1 MTYVVGVVG
10 CGRWGLAH
18 IRTLLELKES
28 GFVKE
33 VYACDT
39 NAQRLEE
46 MPAQIDGCFSSW
58 EEMCDLI
65 EPDLVSLVTPNK
77 THAQL
82 GKSILLRGLNV
93 LIEKPLA
100 TSVADVRELTTL
112 ANASRTNLHSGYLL
126 RYHPSV
132 CAAKEIIEE
141 GKIGLLKSIRYI
153 KYTSRNKNPLAN
165 PVDGLASHA
174 LDMIPYLAGVKPH
187 PFFTNI
193 IALKQNKAA
202 HLSEATECKINAQY
216 TGLKRLNHVA
226 VEISVGWEQN
236 DRSLI
241 TIEGSKNALRFDFT
255 SPDVLELGSIEGGF
269 KRVTLADMKKP
280 LEAQYRNILSQSPQS
295 LAHANTHLQTAEILQ
310 ITVLRAESWSCKHAG
325 N

>member
-28 GFVKE
+28 GFVNE

-39 NAQRLEE
+39 NTHRLAELPPE
-46 MPAQIDGCFSSW
+46 IDGRFSSW

-65 EPDLVSLVTPNK
+65 EFDLVSLVTPNR
-77 THAQL
+77 THAHI
-82 GKSILLRGLNV
+82 GKSILSRGLNV
-93 LIEKPLA
+93 LIEKPLS

-112 ANASRTNLHSGYLL
+112 AKASKANLHSGYLL

-141 GKIGLLKSIRYI
+141 GQIGLLKSIRYI
-153 KYTSRNKNPLAN
+153 KYTSRKKKPFTN

-174 LDMIPYLAGVKPH
+174 LDMIPYLAGVQPH
-187 PFFTNI
+187 PFFTDI
-193 IALKQNKAA
+193 TALKQHKLAY
-202 HLSEATECKINAQY
+202 LSEATECKINAQY
-216 TGLKRLNHVA
+216 TGLNRLNSVA
-226 VEISVGWEQN
+226 VEISVGWEQKE
-236 DRSLI
+236 RSLI
-241 TIEGSKNALRFDFT
+241 TIEGTKNILRFDFT
-255 SPDVLELGSIEGGF
+255 SPDVLEIGSIEGGF
-269 KRVTLADMKKP
+269 KRVSLTGMKKP
-280 LEAQYRNILSQSPQS
+280 LETQYRNILSQSPQS
-295 LAHANTHLQTAEILQ
+295 IAHATTHLQTAEILQ
-310 ITVLRAESWSCKHAG
+310 KTVLRAESWSSKHAG

>member
-18 IRTLLELKES
+18 IRTLLKLKES

-39 NAQRLEE
+39 NAKRLAEL
-46 MPAQIDGCFSSW
+46 PAEIDGSFSSW
-58 EEMCDLI
+58 EEMCDLMDF
-65 EPDLVSLVTPNK
+65 DLISLVTPNK
-77 THAQL
+77 THAHL
-82 GKSILLRGLNV
+82 GKSILIRGLNV

-100 TSVADVRELTTL
+100 TFVEDVKELMTL
-112 ANASRTNLHSGYLL
+112 ANASNSTLHSGYLL

-141 GKIGLLKSIRYI
+141 GQIGLLKSIRYI
-153 KYTSRNKNPLAN
+153 KYTSRNQKTFTNPIE
-165 PVDGLASHA
+165 GLASHA

-187 PFFTNI
+187 PFFTDI
-193 IALKQNKAA
+193 TALKQHKRA

-216 TGLKRLNHVA
+216 TRLNRLNDVA
-226 VEISVGWEQN
+226 VEISVGWGQN
-236 DRSLI
+236 KRSLI
-241 TIEGSKNALRFDFT
+241 TIEGTKNILRFDFT
-255 SPDVLELGSIEGGF
+255 SPDVLEIGSIERGF
-269 KRVTLADMKKP
+269 ERVSLTGMKNP

-295 LAHANTHLQTAEILQ
+295 IAHAKTHLQTAEILQ
-310 ITVLRAESWSCKHAG
+310 KTVLRAESWSSKHAG

>member
-39 NAQRLEE
+39 NAHRLAEL
-46 MPAQIDGCFSSW
+46 PIKIDGSFSSW
-58 EEMCDLI
+58 EEMCDSI
-65 EPDLVSLVTPNK
+65 EFDLVSLVTPNK
-77 THAQL
+77 THAHI
-82 GKSILLRGLNV
+82 GKSMLLRGLNV
-93 LIEKPLA
+93 LIEKPLS
-100 TSVADVRELTTL
+100 TSVADVRELMAL
-112 ANASRTNLHSGYLL
+112 ANASETNLHSGYLL

-132 CAAKEIIEE
+132 CAAKEIIED
-141 GKIGLLKSIRYI
+141 GKIGLLKSLRYI
-153 KYTSRNKNPLAN
+153 KYTSRKKKPFTN

-174 LDMIPYLAGVKPH
+174 LDMIPYLTGVKPH
-187 PFFTNI
+187 PFFTGI
-193 IALKQNKAA
+193 TALKQHKAA

-216 TGLKRLNHVA
+216 TRLNRLNDVA

-241 TIEGSKNALRFDFT
+241 TIEGSKNILRFDFT
-255 SPDVLELGSIEGGF
+255 SSDVLEIGSIEGGF
-269 KRVTLADMKKP
+269 KRVPLTGIKKP
-280 LEAQYRNILSQSPQS
+280 LEAQYRNILSKSSQSI
-295 LAHANTHLQTAEILQ
+295 AHSKTHIQTAEILQ
-310 ITVLRAESWSCKHAG
+310 KTVLRAESWSSKLAG